1 MQRAIVLVAAV
12 AAAAGTARLGLW
24 QLDRAAQ
31 KLAYAS
37 SLAQRQALP
46 ELSTEQLARDPAG
59 AAAQQHR
66 RIRLQGRWLD
76 AATVYLDNRQM
87 NGRPGF
93 FVVTP
98 LLLANADAV
107 LVQRGWLPRD
117 MHDRSLVAA
126 VPAEP
131 GEVQVLGRVAAPP
144 SRLYEFDVAA
154 SGPIRQNLDLAAYAR
169 EVGVALRPLSVLQAD
184 APNAT
189 AGRPASAD
197 AAGAAPGA
205 AAPGAAALGA
215 APSLLRQWPTPVADV
230 SKHHGYAFQWFA
242 LSALIMGLYAWF
254 QLIRPRRAA

>member
-1 MQRAIVLVAAV
+1 MNAPVLQRIIILLAAV

-37 SLAQRQALP
+37 ALAQRQALP
-46 ELSTEQLARDPAG
+46 ELSTGQLARDPAG
-59 AAAQQHR
+59 AAEQQHR

-87 NGRPGF
+87 NGRVGF

-98 LLLANADAV
+98 LLLASNDAV
-107 LVQRGWLPRD
+107 LVQRGWLPRA
-117 MHDRSLVAA
+117 MHDRHLVAA

-131 GEVQVLGRVAAPP
+131 GEVRVLGRVAAPP
-144 SRLYEFDVAA
+144 SRLYEFDAAA
-154 SGPIRQNLDLAAYAR
+154 SGPIRQNIDVTAYAR
-169 EVGVALRPLSVLQAD
+169 EAGVALRPLSVLQAD
-184 APNAT
+184 ASSAGAGLAAESAAAT
-189 AGRPASAD
+189 A
-197 AAGAAPGA
+197 AA
-205 AAPGAAALGA
+205 GA

-254 QLIRPRRAA
+254 QLIRPRRAT